1 MSQPE
6 TAVETA
12 VPRLPRQVAV
22 IGAAGGL
29 GQAILRVCRAE
40 GIAFSA
46 IVRSRPERIADIPA
60 RSRVAVVPSLAD
72 RARLAAAF
80 AGVDAVITAVGVTA
94 SSHDRSALLSA
105 NIASVAGAMEDAG
118 VDRIVLISSIGA
130 GAPGTASRG
139 PLRYFTWWPGAVG
152 GGAREMLAQVT
163 ALEHGAF
170 ASQRWTLV
178 RAGVNSRGK
187 NEAPIATVDEKAKLH
202 SLWPVSYDAMG
213 RWMLE
218 EAAACR
224 FVREAPVVSRRRA
237 GAGRE
242 SCTSSR
248 LAQSDSSFP

>member
-1 MSQPE
+1 MNYRE
-6 TAVETA
+6 TTLESAA
-12 VPRLPRQVAV
+12 ARFPRQVAV

-29 GQAILRVCRAE
+29 GQGILRVCRTE
-40 GIAFSA
+40 GIAFTA
-46 IVRSRPERIADIPA
+46 VVRSRPERIADVPA
-60 RSRVAVVPSLAD
+60 GSRVAVVPSLAD
-72 RARLAAAF
+72 RAGLAAAF

-94 SSHDRSALLSA
+94 ASHDPSALLSA
-105 NIASVAGAMEDAG
+105 NVASVAGAMEDAG

-130 GAPGTASRG
+130 SAPGSASRG
-139 PLRYFTWWPGAVG
+139 PLRFFSWWPGAVG
-152 GGAREMLAQVT
+152 GGAREMLAQVA

-202 SLWPVSYDAMG
+202 SMWPVSYDAMG

-237 GAGRE
+237 AV
-242 SCTSSR
+242 
-248 LAQSDSSFP
+248 AA

>member
-1 MSQPE
+1 MNNRE
-6 TAVETA
+6 NTLEIATAP
-12 VPRLPRQVAV
+12 VPRHVAV

-29 GQAILRVCRAE
+29 GQGILRVCRAR
-40 GIAFSA
+40 GIAFTA
-46 IVRSRPERIADIPA
+46 IVRSRPERIADVPPGSSVI
-60 RSRVAVVPSLAD
+60 VVPSLAD
-72 RARLAAAF
+72 RTRLAAAF
-80 AGVDAVITAVGVTA
+80 TGADAVITAVGVTS
-94 SSHDRSALLSA
+94 SSHDSSALLSA
-105 NIASVAGAMEDAG
+105 NVANVAGAMEDAG

-130 GAPGTASRG
+130 SAPGSAARG
-139 PLRYFTWWPGAVG
+139 PLRFFTCWPGKVG
-152 GGAREMLAQVT
+152 GGAREMLAQVA

-187 NEAPIATVDEKAKLH
+187 DEAPIATTDEKAKLH

-237 GAGRE
+237 A
-242 SCTSSR
+242 
-248 LAQSDSSFP
+248 A